1 MEKSS
6 ARTGYLVWAVDNV
19 VYGPVPKSLLVQWV
33 EEGRVQAGTWV
44 FHEATDIWRKAGDI
58 AELKEWFKANEGPNM
73 ATIGEVPPPID
84 SIKLG
89 ALRRIKILSMLDDQA
104 LERLRQRLQP
114 ILVRAWKPIVKEGEP
129 ADGMY
134 LIMEGEVRVR
144 LVAGGKENII
154 ATLETGDFFGELA
167 LFDHGPRSADVFA
180 NSDVLLLK
188 LSASEFQRLVVDDPE
203 LAAPFLTAVC
213 KTMAARMR
221 TDNKRYAISL
231 SMARF
236 TPNAE

>member
-1 MEKSS
+1 MEKTAS
-6 ARTGYLVWAVDNV
+6 RTGYLVWAVDNV
-19 VYGPVPKSLLVQWV
+19 VYGPVPMSLLVQWV

-44 FHEATDIWRKAGDI
+44 FHEATENWRKAGEI
-58 AELKEWFKANEGPNM
+58 AELKEWLKANEVPL
-73 ATIGEVPPPID
+73 ATAGEVPPPIA

-89 ALRRIKILSMLDDQA
+89 ALRRVKILSILDDQA

-114 ILVRAWKPIVKEGEP
+114 LLVPAWKPIVKEGDP

-167 LFDHGPRSADVFA
+167 LFDHGPRSADVYA
-180 NSDVLLLK
+180 NTDVLLLK
-188 LSASEFQRLVVDDPE
+188 LSASEFQKLVVDDPE

-221 TDNKRYAISL
+221 TDNKRYAVSL

-236 TPNAE
+236 TPSGE